1 MSDAAVELGDFLDT
15 IWGDN
20 KGYAYVPVK
29 MLDTQMVRKMFVRWP
44 EQRTGAVKHILKWAA
59 DQSAEVYFSPAL
71 YDSMNPGNDHVL
83 GAQVLWA
90 DFDGN
95 APVEWNDAVVPAPT
109 LEVQSSTSRKRH
121 VYWAL
126 DEFVTDKKVL
136 EDHNRAI
143 AYALGADPS
152 GWDANQFL
160 RPPFSVNRKYEKPIM
175 AKVIEERLDRRYQTI
190 AFDGIPTP
198 KEAIQAK
205 IEFGDIP
212 PISDVLALAK
222 WDRDTLEV
230 FNRTFEE
237 MSGPDH
243 DRSGALQRLAHEGAE
258 KGWSD
263 EQIMSVLLDADD
275 RWQKYAR
282 RATRE
287 RILVDLINRARAR
300 HGYDTAVDFND
311 ILNGLVKQKE
321 GTPEAAPL
329 DDEWLMS
336 IGTIASIAD
345 IDDWVVE
352 DLLIPRGVGLLTGR
366 PGVGK
371 TQLAF
376 QLAADLACGR
386 PEFLKWAIPGGPM
399 RVLFVSLEMSDRQL
413 RYLAR
418 PIRERYPEPELDKNL
433 VIWSK
438 GDPMALDEPAGQI
451 YFTQLLEKVKPD
463 VVIVDSLALMID
475 GDLTDDKAVK
485 PAFDFLK
492 KARNHFEFGLIMVH
506 HHRKKANDAASKKS
520 PNTQSDIYGSY
531 YITAQIDFA
540 LDLEVIG
547 EDSELEEISTSMLKN
562 RYSAPMDMFKVKR
575 YSPLLNFMVNEVPK
589 NNLGLD

>member
-1 MSDAAVELGDFLDT
+1 MDPSNEF
-15 IWGDN
+15 
-20 KGYAYVPVK
+20 
-29 MLDTQMVRKMFVRWP
+29 
-44 EQRTGAVKHILKWAA
+44 
-59 DQSAEVYFSPAL
+59 
-71 YDSMNPGNDHVL
+71 VL

-95 APVEWNDAVVPAPT
+95 APQTWDSKIVPVPT
-109 LEVQSSTSRKRH
+109 LEVQSSTQHKRH

-126 DEFVTDKKVL
+126 NEFVTDKKAL
-136 EDHNRAI
+136 EDRNRAI

-160 RPPFSVNRKYEKPIM
+160 RPPFSVNRKYDKPIM
-175 AKVIEERLDRRYQTI
+175 AKVVEYRQDLMYEPV
-190 AFDGIPTP
+190 AFGDIPSP
-198 KEAIQAK
+198 KEAIETK
-205 IEFGDIP
+205 IDLGTIP
-212 PISDVLALAK
+212 TISEVLALAK
-222 WDRDTLEV
+222 WDRDTLAV

-263 EQIMSVLLDADD
+263 EQIMAVLLDADD
-275 RWQKYAR
+275 RWQKYSR

-300 HGYDTAVDFND
+300 HGYSPGDFD
-311 ILNGLVKQKE
+311 SLLNSLVAQKN
-321 GTPEAAPL
+321 GSPEEAPD
-329 DDEWLMS
+329 DDEWVLS
-336 IGTIASIAD
+336 LGDIADLED

-352 DLLIPRGVGLLTGR
+352 DLLIPRGVGLITGR

-376 QLAADLACGR
+376 QFAADISTGR
-386 PEFLKWAIPGGPM
+386 SDFLKWGIPDSGK
-399 RVLFVSLEMSDRQL
+399 RVLFMSLEMSNRQL

-418 PIRERYPEPELDKNL
+418 PIKQRYPENTLSNL
-433 VIWSK
+433 MVWAK
-438 GDPMALDEPAGQI
+438 GDPLALDEEPGQL
-451 YFTQLLEKVKPD
+451 YFLQLLERYKPE
-463 VVIVDSLALMID
+463 VVMIDSLSLMIG

-492 KARNHFEFGLIMVH
+492 KARNKYDFSVIMVH
-506 HHRKKANDAASKKS
+506 HHRKKANDAASRRS

-540 LDLEVIG
+540 LDLEVLP
-547 EDSELEEISTSMLKN
+547 EDVEPGQITMSLLKN
-562 RYSAPMDMFKVKR
+562 RYSAPMDPIKIMRNDRLAF
-575 YSPLLNFMVNEVPK
+575 NINE
-589 NNLGLD
+589 LDADVFGA